1 MTTFLA
7 RENVMKNREQTN
19 TNNLNNPTVANDPQA
34 QVEFDDLSISGEEE
48 ERVKGG
54 TIVAVNGGG
63 NIPSAVKESSPFIS
77 K

>member
-1 MTTFLA
+1 
-7 RENVMKNREQTN
+7 MKNQYQA
-19 TNNLNNPTVANDPQA
+19 NNNNNPNDPTVANDPQA
-34 QVEFDDLSISGEEE
+34 QVEFDDLQISGEEE

-63 NIPSAVKESSPFIS
+63 NTPQAVNSSIPLIS